1 MLKARLTEVGVE
13 VFSVG
18 DDDIG
23 SFSVVEGNV
32 GE

>member
-18 DDDIG
+18 DDAG

>member
-1 MLKARLTEVGVE
+1 MLKARLTEVGAG

-18 DDDIG
+18 DDGG